1 MLHLRL
7 KLISTAIV
15 ALVGVISV
23 FGTGNNVPAPW
34 SYDTGLVVD
43 TIPLMD
49 NYDNSI
55 YDSYE
60 NPFDIKPTN
69 IVQTAEYDPVSGNY
83 IIYEKIGE
91 EYFRTPTVMTFEEYV
106 EWQNKEQ
113 EKLYF
118 QQLAGINTEYK
129 SSSGIVDPISK
140 IDIQDNLVDRLFG
153 GTGVDLQPQGNID
166 LTFGGDYQK
175 IQNPNIPLRNQ
186 TNGGFDFDMDIKMNV
201 DGTIGKK
208 MKLGFNYDTQ
218 ATFDF
223 DRKIKLEYDTE
234 AFSEDDIIKKLEAGN
249 VSLPLRSTLIQGA
262 QSLFGLKTELQF
274 GKLRLTA
281 IASQQKSQNESL
293 NIQNGSSVQEFEI
306 RPDEYDENRHF
317 FLSHYHRDTYEN
329 TLSNLPYLNTPFR
342 VNNIQVWVSDDR
354 ADYQQNSTQI
364 CFITDL
370 AEPNEE
376 NFSNPNPMYEVQS
389 PFPAVYEG
397 ANDNPL
403 PDNNVNGLYELITD
417 DENVRRK
424 DMTSTILKG
433 GEFGLTQTRDFE
445 VQRGRLLS
453 RSEYSFSPELGFISL
468 NVRLKPNQ
476 VLGVSYEYF
485 YVENCDTLYSVG
497 ELSQDA
503 IFSDTNEEGEVEPA
517 SVLFV
522 KMLKSSTQPVS
533 DPNWDLMMKNVY
545 PLRTN
550 SLDQTDF
557 EFDIFYEDDQNG
569 TVIKFL
575 PIEEARTTPL
585 LNLFGLDKLNSF
597 GDPQPDGIFDFVPGV
612 TVIPSSGSMVF
623 PVLEPFGS
631 SIDSLLSPLG
641 VNQAVIDSFKFNE
654 LYDTTVVIARQ
665 MLESSKFIMKGR
677 VKSSS
682 SSEIS
687 LGAWNI
693 PNGSVRVT
701 AGGDVL
707 TEGVDY
713 EIDYGIGRI
722 RIINQAYL
730 QSGVPIRVSYEDN
743 SVFSLQQKTMLGLRA
758 DYEVNEKLALG
769 ATYLRLFERPFT
781 EKVNVG
787 DDPINNRIFGADLT
801 YSTESEGITR
811 LVDKLPLYSTNEPS
825 TFNFNAEVAA
835 LRPGHSSAINLSDQ
849 EGGVVS
855 IDDFEGAVSGF
866 PLGSQVNRWF
876 LASTPADRP
885 EGELVDNLA
894 YGANRALLN
903 WYTIDRTGR
912 NTGDNDDPYS
922 RLIRQNEIFQRDIP
936 AGQLPDL
943 FTFDLSYY
951 PDQRGPYNF
960 DLVGGR
966 QDLVGMQV
974 SAGVDPTSQND
985 VRLLE
990 PETRW
995 GGIMRYFNNADFQAA
1010 NYEIIEFWLLN
1021 PFMEDGGDMIRGKD
1035 HLPDEAGKIV
1045 FHLGNVSEDILND
1058 NQQFYENTI
1067 PVDGDAGPSIDTE
1080 WGTVP
1085 LNNPTNNAF
1094 DLNNREEQDLGL
1106 DGLNDADER
1115 ARYDEWIMELQ
1126 GAGIQDQ
1133 DIINDPANDNFVY
1146 FLNENVY
1153 PENTPLFERYE
1164 KFNGPQGNAPDGSQ
1178 NERGNPFPDSEDLN
1192 NNFSLDEGENYYK
1205 YEVDLINNNGQLTTE
1220 GQRYIKAE
1228 TTGANGEQWYQFQ
1241 IPINEVGPD
1250 NTVGEIQGFRSIQF
1264 IRMLVEGFATAKTL
1278 RLAEFRLV
1286 RNQWRRSDPVCR
1298 GIDGGIPPELEFSV
1312 TDVGKEED
1320 SSREPFGYVLPKG
1333 ILQEQ
1338 LFGTFSQVLQD
1349 EKSLSLNF
1357 EGLTDSCEV
1366 AMNKLTE
1373 LDARLFKRLQMFVHA
1388 EDKVGQP
1395 INDGDLSLFI
1405 RVGKDFVN
1413 HYYEYEIPLVMS
1425 RDGVPSNDDSE
1436 IVWRA
1441 ENYLDFPLSLFT
1453 ELKKQRNVEG
1463 REFTEEFGRNYNDL
1477 ITLVGEEV
1485 DPNKDSHLL
1494 NIIGNPNLGQI
1505 KGIQIGVKV
1514 TKGVEGPQ
1522 QGFCGSVWVN
1532 ELRAN
1537 GLEERGGLA
1546 GLARMDIQ
1554 LADLGS
1560 LSASGGYSS
1569 VGWGALDQKLADRSL
1584 DEFIDY
1590 DLAANF
1596 ELGKFVPS
1604 SWGLS
1609 VPFYAQYSKSIRN
1622 PKYDPY
1628 DLDLDVRE
1636 KLEIAKTDGERDTI
1650 NQRAQEVSTIRTVN
1664 FTNVRKTRQG
1674 KKGSAKP
1681 WDVENLSASYAFT
1694 EVDRRDPIL
1703 KEDNSKD
1710 YRVGFNY
1717 NYAAK
1722 GYSIQPFKK
1731 LVKSKYLKFIQ
1742 ELNFNP
1748 IPSSFSFGSEVRRF
1762 KSQRTFRE
1770 PDIPVF
1776 QFNDRRF
1783 DWTRN
1788 YDLRWD
1794 LTKALKLSFTA
1805 SNQSVIDEYR
1815 QVGIAADPA
1824 DRDWVNERGDNVTE
1838 VVNNGGSDAVSEYWR
1853 DNLRKGGRVKD
1864 YNHNLGLTYNVPFK
1878 NFPGLDWISAKAQ
1891 YRADYAWTAGALI
1904 AIDTEGNGPG
1914 NVIQNN
1920 QDRSVTA
1927 GFNLEKLY
1935 EKIGY
1940 LKRLEGKSS
1949 KKSRRKRSVRDN
1961 KKDLSSADG
1970 KKTERVDRKKEEG
1983 DGKASF
1989 IEKLFLRPVL
1999 SLRKVDFTY
2008 REDYSTVIP
2017 GFLGEPELLGLS
2029 GGFDSPGWDF
2039 VGGIQPD
2046 ISLDNDGR
2054 DNWLFRAAD
2063 QDWLNRSSAFN
2074 QQILQN
2080 QSKNYE
2086 AKVKVEPWKD
2096 VKIDVNFKK
2105 NYSTNHSENFRFKE
2119 QQFGD
2124 FRQLALNDVGSFEYS
2139 YFSLPTLFNDSDDG
2153 LKELFATFEDNRKI
2167 ISARLPNEVGA
2178 GIHSV
2183 DGQDYTQG
2191 YGALSSDVLVPA
2203 FLAAYTGGDANSVLL
2218 DVETEVAKASFI
2230 PKPNWKLNYNGLS
2243 KLDMFKDIFSSFSI
2257 EHGYSNTLRVS
2268 RFNTDPQYNADN
2280 QFAGLKENGN
2290 YFSRI
2295 EIPEVLINE
2304 RFDPIIGIK
2313 MKTKN
2318 DANLGIA
2325 YRKSRT
2331 LALSTIAKTVDE
2343 QRNTELSFE
2352 LGYTFRNVNI
2362 GFLTKDSGKNKRKN
2376 RDDKDKDDEKDK
2388 DKDDSQVDKNRRN
2401 NRRGVINT
2409 RGRDLVFNVDF
2420 AFSDNVSFVHRIDQ
2434 GKSAEPTRG
2443 LESLRI
2449 SPSVD
2454 YEVNE
2459 NFTLRMFVEY
2469 SKTKPRLSTSF
2480 PITSVLGG
2488 LTMRFNLN

>member
-7 KLISTAIV
+7 KLISTAFV

-23 FGTGNNVPAPW
+23 FGTGNNVPEPW
-34 SYDTGLVVD
+34 NYDSETVVD
-43 TIPLMD
+43 TIPLTD

-55 YDSYE
+55 YDSST
-60 NPFDIKPTN
+60 NPFDLKPSN
-69 IVQTAEYDPVSGNY
+69 IVQTAEYDPVTGNY
-83 IIYEKIGE
+83 VIYEKIGE

-106 EWQNKEQ
+106 EWQNKEN
-113 EKLYF
+113 EKRYF
-118 QQLAGINTEYK
+118 QELAGINTEYK

-249 VSLPLRSTLIQGA
+249 VSLPLRSSLIQGA

-274 GKLRLTA
+274 GKLRLTG
-281 IASQQKSQNESL
+281 IASQQKSKNESL

-317 FLSHYHRDTYEN
+317 FLSHYHRDTYER
-329 TLSNLPYLNTPFR
+329 TLSNLPYLNTPLR
-342 VNNIQVWVSDDR
+342 INNIQVWISDDR
-354 ADYQQNSTQI
+354 ADYQQNSTQV
-364 CFITDL
+364 CFISDL
-370 AEPNEE
+370 AEPNADK
-376 NFSNPNPMYEVQS
+376 FSNKEAFYE
-389 PFPAVYEG
+389 PLGPIFPDVYIG
-397 ANDNPL
+397 ADGLRL
-403 PDNNVNGLYELITD
+403 PDNNVNTLYRDGGNGIVND
-417 DENVRRK
+417 QNVRRK
-424 DMTSTILKG
+424 DMTSSLLKTSPYN
-433 GEFGLTQTRDFE
+433 LTQTRDFE

-453 RSEYSFSPELGFISL
+453 RSEYSFTPELGFISL

-476 VLGVSYEYF
+476 VLGVAYEYF
-485 YVENCDTLYSVG
+485 YTENCDTLYSVG

-503 IFSDTNEEGEVEPA
+503 VFSDTNEEGEVEPA

-522 KMLKSSTQPVS
+522 KMLKSSNQRI
-533 DPNWDLMMKNVY
+533 DNPNWDLMMKNVY

-550 SLDQTDF
+550 TLDQNDF
-557 EFDIFYEDDQNG
+557 EFDIFFEDDANG
-569 TVIKFL
+569 TLVKFL
-575 PIEEARTTPL
+575 PFEGAESTPL
-585 LNLFGLDKLNSF
+585 LNLFQLDRLNSF
-597 GDPQPDGIFDFVPGV
+597 GDPQPDGVFDFVPGV

-631 SIDSLLSPLG
+631 SIDDLLAPLG
-641 VNQAVIDSFKFNE
+641 IPQTAIDSFKFNE
-654 LYDTTVVIARQ
+654 LYDTTVTIARQ
-665 MLESSKFIMKGR
+665 MLEKNKFVMKGK

-693 PNGSVRVT
+693 PQGSVRVT
-701 AGGDVL
+701 AGGDPL

-758 DYEVNEKLALG
+758 DYEVNDKLALG

-801 YSTESEGITR
+801 YGTESQGITR
-811 LVDKLPLYSTNEPS
+811 LIDKLPFYSTNETS
-825 TFNFNAEVAA
+825 TFNFSAEVAA
-835 LRPGHSSAINLSDQ
+835 LKPGHSGAINLSDQ

-866 PLGSQVNRWF
+866 PLGSQANRWF
-876 LASTPADRP
+876 LASTPVEFP
-885 EGELVDNLA
+885 EGELVDDLA

-912 NTGDNDDPYS
+912 NTGDNEDPYS
-922 RLIRQNEIFQRDIP
+922 RLIQQDEIFDRDIP
-936 AGQLPDL
+936 AGQLRDL

-951 PDQRGPYNF
+951 PEKRGPYNF
-960 DLVGGR
+960 DEIGGTAF
-966 QDLVGMQV
+966 
-974 SAGVDPTSQND
+974 SAGIDPNSQNEIK
-985 VRLLE
+985 LLE

-995 GGIMRYFNNADFQAA
+995 GGIMRYFNNSDFQAA
-1010 NYEIIEFWLLN
+1010 NYEVIEFWLLD
-1021 PFMEDGGDMIRGKD
+1021 PFMEDGGNSVREKD
-1035 HLPDEAGKIV
+1035 HLDNEAGKIV

-1067 PVDGDAGPSIDTE
+1067 PVNGEEGPSASTV
-1080 WGTVP
+1080 WGEIP
-1085 LNNPTNNAF
+1085 LNSPTNNAF
-1094 DLNNREEQDLGL
+1094 DLNNRDDQDLGL
-1106 DGLNDADER
+1106 DGLNNAAEREKYDA
-1115 ARYDEWIMELQ
+1115 WIQNMQGGGIDPGLME
-1126 GAGIQDQ
+1126 DPS
-1133 DIINDPANDNFVY
+1133 NDDFIY
-1146 FLNENVY
+1146 FLNENEY
-1153 PENTPLFERYE
+1153 NLETSTLFERYSR
-1164 KFNGPQGNAPDGSQ
+1164 FNGPEGNAPDGSA
-1178 NERGNPFPDSEDLN
+1178 NERGNPFPDTEDLN
-1192 NNFSLDEGENYYK
+1192 SNYSLDEGENYYK
-1205 YEVDLINNNGQLTTE
+1205 YEVELIRENGTFTPD
-1220 GQRYIKAE
+1220 GQRYYKDFTE
-1228 TTGANGEQWYQFQ
+1228 GANGERWYQFQ
-1241 IPINEVGPD
+1241 IPINEVTD
-1250 NTVGEIQGFRSIQF
+1250 SNTVGQIQGFRSIQF
-1264 IRMLVEGFATAKTL
+1264 IRMLVEGFSTAKTF
-1278 RLAEFRLV
+1278 RFAEFRLI

-1298 GIDGGIPPELEFSV
+1298 GIDGGVPPELIFNV
-1312 TDVGKEED
+1312 GDVGKEED
-1320 SSREPFGYVLPKG
+1320 SKKTPFNYVLPEG
-1333 ILQEQ
+1333 IKQEE
-1338 LFGTFSQVLQD
+1338 LFGTFSQVRQD
-1349 EKSLSLNF
+1349 EKSLTINF

-1366 AMNKLTE
+1366 AMYKLTE

-1388 EDKVGQP
+1388 EDKAGAEIQ
-1395 INDGDLSLFI
+1395 DGDLSLFI
-1405 RVGKDFVN
+1405 RLGKDFVN
-1413 HYYEYEIPLVMS
+1413 HYYEYEIPLTMS
-1425 RDGVPSNDDSE
+1425 RPDVPAGGTPSE
-1436 IVWRA
+1436 VVWRA
-1441 ENYLDFPLSLFT
+1441 ENFLDFPLSLFT
-1453 ELKKQRNVEG
+1453 ELKKERNVSG
-1463 REFTEEFGRNYNDL
+1463 GPLTEEFGRAYNQL
-1477 ITLVGEEV
+1477 ITLVEEEI
-1485 DPNKDSHLL
+1485 DPDKDRHIL
-1494 NIIGNPNLGQI
+1494 NIKGNPNLGQI

-1514 TKGVEGPQ
+1514 SKGVEGPT

-1537 GLEERGGLA
+1537 GLEERGGYA

-1596 ELGKFVPS
+1596 ELGKFTPS
-1604 SWGLS
+1604 TWGLS

-1636 KLEIAKTDGERDTI
+1636 KLDIAADQEERDLI
-1650 NQRAQEVSTIRTVN
+1650 KDRAQEVSTIRTVN

-1710 YRVGFNY
+1710 YRVGLNY

-1722 GYSIQPFKK
+1722 GYSIQPFKN
-1731 LVKSKYLKFIQ
+1731 LVKSKYLKFIK

-1748 IPSSFSFGSEVRRF
+1748 VPSSFSFGSEVRRF

-1770 PDIPVF
+1770 PAIPVF

-1783 DWTRN
+1783 DWVRE
-1788 YDLRWD
+1788 YDLKWD

-1805 SNQSVIDEYR
+1805 MNQSVIDEYR
-1815 QVGIAADPA
+1815 QIGIAGDPA
-1824 DRDWVNERGDNVTE
+1824 DREWVNERGENVTDK
-1838 VVNNGGSDAVSEYWR
+1838 VNSGGSDAVSKYWK
-1853 DNLRKGGRVKD
+1853 DNLKSGGRVKD
-1864 YNHNLGLTYNVPFK
+1864 YNHKLGLTYNVPFK
-1878 NFPGLDWISAKAQ
+1878 NFPGLDWVTAKAQ

-1904 AIDTEGNGPG
+1904 SIDTDGNGPG
-1914 NVIQNN
+1914 NVIQNS
-1920 QDRSVTA
+1920 QDRSLTA

-1940 LKRLEGKSS
+1940 FKRLEGKSS
-1949 KKSRRKRSVRDN
+1949 KKSSRRKRSVRDN
-1961 KKDLSSADG
+1961 KNELSADG
-1970 KKTERVDRKKEEG
+1970 GNKKTEKQDRKKDEG
-1983 DGKASF
+1983 GGASF
-1989 IEKLFLRPVL
+1989 AEKLLLRPLL
-1999 SLRKVDFTY
+1999 SLRKVDLTY

-2029 GGFDSPGWDF
+2029 SGFDSPGWDF
-2039 VGGIQPD
+2039 VGGFQPD
-2046 ISLDNDGR
+2046 LRLDNEGR
-2054 DNWLFRAAD
+2054 NNWLFNAAD
-2063 QDWLNRSSAFN
+2063 QNWLNSSSAFN

-2080 QSKNYE
+2080 KAKNYE

-2105 NYSTNHSENFRFKE
+2105 NYSTNHSENFRYKE
-2119 QQFGD
+2119 QEFGD
-2124 FRQLALNDVGSFEYS
+2124 FRQLALSDIGSFEYT
-2139 YFSLPTLFNDSDDG
+2139 YFSLPTLFNDTDDG
-2153 LKELFATFEDNRKI
+2153 LKELFATFENNRTI
-2167 ISARLPNEVGA
+2167 ISSRLPNINNPG
-2178 GIHSV
+2178 GHII
-2183 DGQDYTQG
+2183 DGEEYKEG
-2191 YGALSSDVLVPA
+2191 HGALSSEVLIPA
-2203 FLAAYTGGDANSVLL
+2203 FLAAYTNGDPNSVLL
-2218 DVETEVAKASFI
+2218 DLESEVSKTSFI
-2230 PKPNWKLNYNGLS
+2230 PKPNWKLTYNGLS
-2243 KLDMFKDIFSSFSI
+2243 KLDMFKDIFSSFSV

-2268 RFNTDPQYNADN
+2268 RFNTDPEFDGGRP
-2280 QFAGLKENGN
+2280 FAGVKQNGN

-2295 EIPEVLINE
+2295 EIPEVVIQE

-2313 MKTKN
+2313 VKTKN
-2318 DANLGIA
+2318 DANFGVA

-2331 LALSTIAKTVDE
+2331 LGLSSIAKTVDE

-2362 GFLTKDSGKNKRKN
+2362 AFLTKDSGKKKRKN
-2376 RDDKDKDDEKDK
+2376 RKDKDDEEKDEK
-2388 DKDDSQVDKNRRN
+2388 DSQVDKNRKN

-2409 RGRDLVFNVDF
+2409 RGRDLVFNFDF
-2420 AFSDNVSFVHRIDQ
+2420 AFSDNVSYVHRIDQ

-2443 LESLRI
+2443 LQSLRI

-2480 PITSVLGG
+2480 PITSILGG

>member
-1 MLHLRL
+1 MLQLRL
-7 KLISTAIV
+7 KLISTAFV
-15 ALVGVISV
+15 VLVVVIRV
-23 FGTGNNVPAPW
+23 FGTGNTVPEPW
-34 SYDTGLVVD
+34 IYDAEIVVD
-43 TIPLMD
+43 TIPLQD

-55 YDSYE
+55 YDTYE
-60 NPFDIKPTN
+60 NPFDLKPTN
-69 IVQTAEYDPVSGNY
+69 IVQTAEYDPVTGNY
-83 IIYEKIGE
+83 VIYEKIGE
-91 EYFRTPTVMTFEEYV
+91 EYFRTPTIMTFEEYV

-113 EKLYF
+113 EKRYF
-118 QQLAGINTEYK
+118 QELAGINTDYK

-140 IDIQDNLVDRLFG
+140 IDIKDNLVDRLFG
-153 GTGVDLQPQGNID
+153 GTEVDLQPQGNID
-166 LTFGGDYQK
+166 LTFGGDYQR
-175 IQNPNIPLRNQ
+175 IQNPNIPVRNQ

-249 VSLPLRSTLIQGA
+249 VSLPLRSSLIQGA

-274 GKLRLTA
+274 GKLRLTG
-281 IASQQKSQNESL
+281 IASQQKSKNESL
-293 NIQNGSSVQEFEI
+293 NIQSGSSVQEFEI

-317 FLSHYHRDTYEN
+317 FISHYHRDTYER

-342 VNNIQVWVSDDR
+342 INNIQVWVSDDR

-364 CFITDL
+364 CFISDL
-370 AEPNEE
+370 AEPNEDR
-376 NFSNPNPMYEVQS
+376 FSNPDAMYEVLG
-389 PFPAVYEG
+389 PIFPDVYLG
-397 ANDNPL
+397 ADDLRL
-403 PDNNVNGLYELITD
+403 PDNNVNTLYRNATGNGLVD
-417 DENVRRK
+417 DENARRK
-424 DMTSTILKG
+424 DMTSSILKG
-433 GEFGLTQTRDFE
+433 GQYGLTQTRDFE

-453 RSEYSFSPELGFISL
+453 RSEYSFNPELGFISL
-468 NVRLKPNQ
+468 NVRLQPNQ
-476 VLGVSYEYF
+476 VMGIAYDYF
-485 YVENCDTLYSVG
+485 YTENCDTLYSVG

-503 IFSDTNEEGEVEPA
+503 VFSDTNEEGEVEPT
-517 SVLFV
+517 SVLYV
-522 KMLKSSTQPVS
+522 KMLKSSNQRV
-533 DPNWDLMMKNVY
+533 DNPNWDLMMKNVY

-550 SLDQTDF
+550 TLDQNDF
-557 EFDIFYEDDQNG
+557 EFDIFFEDDANG
-569 TVIKFL
+569 TLVKFL
-575 PIEEARTTPL
+575 PFPGAESSPL
-585 LNLFGLDKLNSF
+585 LNLFQLDRLNSF

-612 TVIPSSGSMVF
+612 TVIPGAGSMVF

-631 SIDSLLSPLG
+631 SIDSLLAPLG
-641 VNQAVIDSFKFNE
+641 IPQEDIDEFKFNE

-665 MLESSKFIMKGR
+665 LLEKNKFLMKGR

-758 DYEVNEKLALG
+758 DYEVNDKLALG

-787 DDPINNRIFGADLT
+787 DDPINNRIFGADLS
-801 YSTESEGITR
+801 YSTESEAITK

-825 TFNFNAEVAA
+825 TFNFSAEVAA
-835 LRPGHSSAINLSDQ
+835 LKPGHSSAINLSDQ
-849 EGGVVS
+849 DGGVVS

-866 PLGSQVNRWF
+866 PLGSQTNRWF
-876 LASTPADRP
+876 LASTPVEFP
-885 EGELVDNLA
+885 EGDLVNDLA

-912 NTGDNDDPYS
+912 NANDNDDPYS
-922 RLIRQNEIFQRDIP
+922 QLVQQNDIFQRDIP
-936 AGQLPDL
+936 VGQLPDL

-951 PDQRGPYNF
+951 PEERGPYNF
-960 DLVGGR
+960 DQVGGT
-966 QDLVGMQV
+966 DF
-974 SAGVDPTSQND
+974 SAGVDPTSLD
-985 VRLLE
+985 EIKLLE

-995 GGIMRYFNNADFQAA
+995 GGIMRYFNNSDFQAA
-1010 NYEIIEFWLLN
+1010 NYEFIEFWLLD
-1021 PFMEDGGDMIRGKD
+1021 PYLEGDEIRGKD
-1035 HLPDEAGKIV
+1035 HLPDEAGKLI

-1058 NQQFYENTI
+1058 NQQFFENTI
-1067 PVDGDAGPSIDTE
+1067 SVDPNEVGPVAQTTWGD
-1080 WGTVP
+1080 VP
-1085 LNNPTNNAF
+1085 LNPPTNNAF

-1106 DGLNDADER
+1106 DGLDNSGEAVK
-1115 ARYDEWIMELQ
+1115 YDDWIMSLES
-1126 GAGIQDQ
+1126 AGFDGSVLR
-1133 DIINDPANDNFVY
+1133 DDPANDDFIY
-1146 FLNENVY
+1146 FLDPAWPDEA
-1153 PENTPLFERYE
+1153 TLFERYQQ
-1164 KFNGPQGNAPDGSQ
+1164 FNGPEGNAPDGTQ
-1178 NERGNPFPDSEDLN
+1178 NERGNPNPDTEDLN
-1192 NNFSLDEGENYYK
+1192 SNFSLDEGENYYK
-1205 YEVDLINNNGQLTTE
+1205 YEVDLINNNGELTTE
-1220 GQRYIKAE
+1220 GIRYYRS
-1228 TTGANGEQWYQFQ
+1228 TTTSTDGRRWYQFQ
-1241 IPINEVGPD
+1241 IPINEVNEA
-1250 NTVGEIQGFRSIQF
+1250 NTVGQIQGFRSIQF
-1264 IRMLVEGFATAKTL
+1264 IRMIMQGFSTPKTL
-1278 RLAEFRLV
+1278 RLAEFRLL
-1286 RNQWRRSDPVCR
+1286 RNQWRKADPVCR
-1298 GIDGGIPPELEFSV
+1298 GLDGDPPPELILNV
-1312 TDVGKEED
+1312 GDVGLEED
-1320 SSREPFGYVLPKG
+1320 SNRDPFGYELPKG
-1333 ILQEQ
+1333 IQQEQ

-1349 EKSLSLNF
+1349 EKSLSMSF

-1373 LDARLFKRLQMFVHA
+1373 IDMRLFKRLQMFVHA
-1388 EDKVGQP
+1388 EDKAGRE
-1395 INDGDLSLFI
+1395 INDGDISLFI
-1405 RVGKDFVN
+1405 RLGKDFVD
-1413 HYYEYEIPLVMS
+1413 HYYEYEIPLTMS
-1425 RDGVPSNDDSE
+1425 RVGEPMDADESE
-1436 IVWRA
+1436 QVWRT
-1441 ENYLDFPLSLFT
+1441 ENFLDFPLSLFT
-1453 ELKKQRNVEG
+1453 ELKKERNVANG
-1463 REFTEEFGRNYNDL
+1463 ILTEEFGRPYNDL
-1477 ITLVGEEV
+1477 ITRVEEEV
-1485 DPNKDSHLL
+1485 DVNKERHLL
-1494 NIIGNPNLGQI
+1494 NVKGNPNLGQI
-1505 KGIQIGVKV
+1505 KGIQIGIKV
-1514 TKGVEGPQ
+1514 SEGVSAPTE
-1522 QGFCGSVWVN
+1522 GFCGSVWVN

-1537 GLEERGGLA
+1537 GLEERGGFA

-1560 LSASGGYSS
+1560 LSAAGGYSS

-1584 DEFIDY
+1584 DEFINY

-1609 VPFYAQYSKSIRN
+1609 VPFYAQYSKNIRN

-1628 DLDLDVRE
+1628 DRDLDVNE
-1636 KLEIAKTDGERDTI
+1636 VIEIAETPEQIQLVKERS
-1650 NQRAQEVSTIRTVN
+1650 QEVSTIRTVN

-1694 EVDRRDPIL
+1694 EVERRDPIL

-1710 YRVGFNY
+1710 YRVGVNY

-1722 GYSIQPFKK
+1722 GYNIQPFKK
-1731 LVKSKYLKFIQ
+1731 LVKSKYLKFIS

-1762 KSQRTFRE
+1762 SSQRTFRE
-1770 PDIPVF
+1770 PAAPVF

-1783 DWTRN
+1783 DWTRD
-1788 YDLRWD
+1788 YDLKWD

-1805 SNQSVIDEYR
+1805 ANQSVIDEYR

-1824 DRDWVNERGDNVTE
+1824 DRQWVNERGEDVTDQ
-1838 VVNNGGSDAVSEYWR
+1838 VNNGGSDAVSKYWK
-1853 DNLRKGGRVKD
+1853 DNLRSGGRVKD
-1864 YNHNLGLTYNVPFK
+1864 YNHRLGLTYNIPFK
-1878 NFPGLDWISAKAQ
+1878 NFPGLEWITGKAQ
-1891 YRADYAWTAGALI
+1891 YRSDYAWTAGALI

-1914 NVIQNN
+1914 NVIQNS
-1920 QDRSVTA
+1920 QDRSLTA

-1935 EKIGY
+1935 ERIGY
-1940 LKRLEGKSS
+1940 FKRLEGKGS
-1949 KKSRRKRSVRDN
+1949 KKSKRSRRSVRDN
-1961 KKDLSSADG
+1961 ANDLSSADG
-1970 KKTERVDRKKEEG
+1970 KKKTERAKNTDTG
-1983 DGKASF
+1983 GGASF
-1989 IEKLFLRPVL
+1989 IEKLLLRPIL
-1999 SLRKVDFTY
+1999 SLRKVDLTY

-2029 GGFDSPGWDF
+2029 GGFGAPGWDF

-2046 ISLDNDGR
+2046 LTLDNDGR
-2054 DNWLFRAAD
+2054 NNWLFRAAD
-2063 QDWLNRSSAFN
+2063 QNWLNSSSAFN

-2080 QSKNYE
+2080 QAKNYE
-2086 AKVKVEPWKD
+2086 AKIKVEPWKD

-2105 NYSTNHSENFRFKE
+2105 NYSINHTENFRFKE
-2119 QQFGD
+2119 QEFGD
-2124 FRQLALNDVGSFEYS
+2124 FRQLALNDIGSFEYT

-2153 LKELFATFEDNRKI
+2153 LKQLFATFEDNRTI
-2167 ISARLPNEVGA
+2167 ISDRLPNETGA
-2178 GIHSV
+2178 GEHSV
-2183 DGQDYTQG
+2183 DGSAYAQG
-2191 YGALSSDVLVPA
+2191 YGALSSEVLIPA
-2203 FLAAYTGGDANSVLL
+2203 FLAAYTNGDPNTVFL
-2218 DVETEVAKASFI
+2218 DLENEVAKTSFI
-2230 PKPNWKLNYNGLS
+2230 PKPNWKMTYNGLS
-2243 KLDMFKDIFSSFSI
+2243 KLAMFKDIFSSFSL

-2268 RFNTDPQYNADN
+2268 RFSTDPEFNASSPFGGFK
-2280 QFAGLKENGN
+2280 QNGN
-2290 YFSRI
+2290 YFSRV
-2295 EIPEVLINE
+2295 EIPEVVVQE
-2304 RFDPIIGIK
+2304 RFDPIIGVK
-2313 MKTKN
+2313 MKTRN
-2318 DANLGIA
+2318 DANFGIA

-2331 LALSTIAKTVDE
+2331 LALSSIAKTVDE

-2352 LGYTFRNVNI
+2352 VGYTFRNVNI
-2362 GFLTKDSGKNKRKN
+2362 GFLTNDSGKNKRKN
-2376 RDDKDKDDEKDK
+2376 RDDKDDEAEKDDKK
-2388 DKDDSQVDKNRRN
+2388 DSQVDRNRRN
-2401 NRRGVINT
+2401 NKRGVINT
-2409 RGRDLVFNVDF
+2409 RGRDLVFNLDF

-2434 GKSAEPTRG
+2434 GNSAEPTRG

-2480 PITSVLGG
+2480 PITSILGG